1 MDKTD
6 LKFEDEQ
13 NTISPDL
20 NSFMHEKVFEEDS
33 VVQKKAIITA
43 NILYKKITGMC
54 KRSRH
59 YMYQCMCI
67 CFCMYLITNLRGQEI
82 YRSIY
87 VYVSIYIHK
96 CYPIHGKRKILL
108 RQTFCMKK

>member
-1 MDKTD
+1 MTD

-13 NTISPDL
+13 NRIPPDV
-20 NSFMHEKVFEEDS
+20 NSFMHEKVFEENS

-59 YMYQCMCI
+59 YMYQYMCI
-67 CFCMYLITNLRGQEI
+67 CSYA
-82 YRSIY
+82 YR
-87 VYVSIYIHK
+87 
-96 CYPIHGKRKILL
+96 C
-108 RQTFCMKK
+108 